1 MIGSSDNNK
10 QTYCAFFCM
19 LVLRLVMT
27 STLYVPGP
35 GVRPE
40 SFNVNLED
48 VWPKGLFFKP
58 LILRKG
64 NV

>member
-1 MIGSSDNNK
+1 
-10 QTYCAFFCM
+10 
-19 LVLRLVMT
+19 MT

-58 LILRKG
+58 LILRKV